1 MLDDALTGAS
11 TPLPRCMWC
20 SAELPSDHETTCPTC
35 GATLIGEGDSQVPG
49 VTAIDAEAIIRAG
62 RDVKPRQRSRLMS
75 WISGEYPEDEA
86 PAPPGSLDPPS
97 ADVRRE
103 MLRLELEAQ
112 VANLQAEAGAM
123 AAEQAVDAVDAG
135 ANPDVAKA
143 DAQAALEA
151 ADEVIAAA
159 APAETLQAP
168 EPHYVT
174 PDAAE
179 PAETTAASGP
189 DATPDAAPDATAG

>member
-35 GATLIGEGDSQVPG
+35 GATLIGEGDNQVPG

-62 RDVKPRQRSRLMS
+62 RDAKPRQRSRLMS

-189 DATPDAAPDATAG
+189 DAAPDSTAG